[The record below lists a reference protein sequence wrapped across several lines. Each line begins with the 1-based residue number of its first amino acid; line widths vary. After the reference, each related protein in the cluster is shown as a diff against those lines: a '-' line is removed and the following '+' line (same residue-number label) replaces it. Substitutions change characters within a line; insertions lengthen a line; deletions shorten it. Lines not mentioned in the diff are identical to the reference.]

1 MAQSNKT
8 FLICNCEK
16 SMALDGKAIGKAL
29 DIGELPVHS
38 YLCRSE
44 IDKFEAALTGDAPLC
59 VGCTQESPLFAEI
72 AAEAGRDVAA
82 FFNIREMAGWTKAAK
97 PPVAK
102 TAALMAAA
110 ALDVTPTRVK
120 TIASDGLCLVYG
132 SGQQAFEAA
141 SLLNRQLS
149 VTLLLKDSAGLLLPP
164 VLDIPV
170 FSGTLRQATGTL
182 GAFEVTVDGYAP
194 MLPSSRATPQFAMAR
209 NNAKSAC
216 SVIVDLSGDA
226 PLFTRHEGRDGYFR
240 ADPADPAAVLRAVYD
255 ASDYAGE
262 FEKPIYVGYD
272 ASLCVHSRS
281 KKTGCNKC
289 IDNCPAGAITPNGDE
304 VLIDAGICGGCGNC
318 AAHCPTGA
326 VGYLSPPRPDFIG
339 RIQTLASTYLS
350 AGGEAPVLL
359 LHDGS
364 HGIGIIGA
372 MARHGRGLPAHVIP
386 LQMHAVSGVGHDTM
400 LSALAAGFRSIVLL
414 VDPRKADEMAA
425 FEAEK
430 EVADAILRGLGFEAG
445 RAVLI
450 AETDPDVVEARLWS
464 LPTAPEI
471 ARTSFDARGNKRE
484 VVRTAL
490 AAILEQA
497 PQRADII
504 AMPASAPYGR
514 IAVDTKACTL
524 CLACVSACPADAIRD
539 NPDRPQLRFVESAC
553 VQCGLC
559 AATCPEQAITL
570 EPRLSLQPSAMQPV
584 VLHEEEPFQCIR
596 CGKPF
601 AAKSSVER
609 IAGRLAG
616 KHWMFGSDERVS
628 LIKMCDT
635 CRLEALSEQQGGD
648 PFAIAQRPRPRTT
661 DDYVAAEKKGLSID
675 DFIKGD

>member
-1 MAQSNKT
+1 MTHHKT

-16 SMALDGKAIGKAL
+16 SMTLDGKAIGQAL
-29 DIGELPVHS
+29 GLGELPVHS
-38 YLCRSE
+38 HLCRSGVAA
-44 IDKFEAALTGDAPLC
+44 FETALADGKPLC

-72 AAEAGRDVAA
+72 ASEAGHDAPT

-102 TAALMAAA
+102 IAALMANA
-110 ALDVTPTRVK
+110 ALEVTPTRTK
-120 TIASDGLCLVYG
+120 TVTSDGLCLVYG
-132 SGQQAFEAA
+132 AGQQALEAA
-141 SLLNRQLS
+141 GLINRQLS
-149 VTLLLKDSAGLLLPP
+149 VTLLLKDAADVLLPP

-194 MLPSSRATPQFAMAR
+194 MLPSSRAAPQFAMAR

-216 SVIVDLSGDA
+216 SVIVDLSGDP
-226 PLFTRHEGRDGYFR
+226 PLFTRPEVRDGYFR
-240 ADPADPAAVLRAVYD
+240 ADPADVAGVLRTILD

-281 KKTGCNKC
+281 KKPGCNKC

-304 VLIDAGICGGCGNC
+304 VAIDANICGGCGNC

-326 VGYLSPPRPDFIG
+326 VSYLSPPRPDVIG
-339 RIQTLASTYLS
+339 RIQTLASTYLA

-359 LHDGS
+359 LHDAG
-364 HGIGIIGA
+364 HGVGLIGA
-372 MARHGRGLPAHVIP
+372 MARAGRGLPANVVP
-386 LQMHAVSGVGHDTM
+386 LQMHAVSGLGHDTM
-400 LSALAAGFRSIVLL
+400 LAALAAGFRHVVVLA
-414 VDPRKADEMAA
+414 DPRKLEEMAA
-425 FEAEK
+425 FEAESIVVK
-430 EVADAILRGLGFEAG
+430 AILEGLSFEPD
-445 RAVLI
+445 RLTLL
-450 AETDPDVVEARLWS
+450 AEADPDAAEARLWS
-464 LPTAPEI
+464 LTAAPEI
-471 ARTSFDARGNKRE
+471 ARKSFHAVGNKRE

-490 AAILEQA
+490 AAILEHV
-497 PQRADII
+497 PQRPDAI

-514 IAVDTKACTL
+514 VAVDTAACTL

-559 AATCPEQAITL
+559 ASTCPEHAITL
-570 EPRLSLQPSAMQPV
+570 EARLNLSPSAMQPM
-584 VLHEEEPFQCIR
+584 VLHEEEPFACIR

-609 IAGRLAG
+609 IAERLGG
-616 KHWMFGSDERVS
+616 KHWMFGSEERVS

-635 CRLEALSEQQGGD
+635 CRLEALSEMQGGD

-661 DDYVAAEKKGLSID
+661 DDYIAADKKGLSVD
-675 DFIKGD
+675 DFIKDD